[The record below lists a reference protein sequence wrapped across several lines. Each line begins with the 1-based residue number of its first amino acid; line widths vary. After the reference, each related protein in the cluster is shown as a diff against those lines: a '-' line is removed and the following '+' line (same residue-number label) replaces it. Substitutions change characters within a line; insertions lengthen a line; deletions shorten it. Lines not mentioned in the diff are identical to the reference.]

1 MIRKL
6 VHISGAVLT
15 AVLLFAATGS
25 AQTFDVSGGYAYRNE
40 SGGEGQD
47 RVAIKNGWYGAA
59 GFNLSDSFG
68 VFGQLSQHKTSI
80 DVPIGG
86 GQIVPVDVTLRLYG
100 GGPRI
105 SGNQRA
111 PVTYFVQALFGGA
124 QLKTK
129 VGGRTVRPPKA
140 GSRFNPRSA
149 STSRRVVRSA
159 CGSSSRRPTSSRT
172 ATKTRGL
179 TISWSASSFAAAR
192 AVLVSV

>member
-1 MIRKL
+1 MIRKF

-15 AVLLFAATGS
+15 AMLLFAATGS

-59 GFNLSDSFG
+59 GFNLNDSFG

-80 DVPIGG
+80 DVPVGG

-129 VGGRTVRPPKA
+129 VGGANSTTSESRFAFQPAVGVDVKA
-140 GSRFNPRSA
+140 GGTVGVRFEFAPTYIKPDGNEDA
-149 STSRRVVRSA
+149 WAYHFMVGIVVR
-159 CGSSSRRPTSSRT
+159 G
-172 ATKTRGL
+172 G
-179 TISWSASSFAAAR
+179 
-192 AVLVSV
+192 